1 MYDVYYTTGGGPWV
15 NAGTDTWVNIWLE
28 EIAPKLKV
36 KPVLLIHRNK
46 PRNFNE
52 YDYKFPIETHWHGD
66 DLRKFEKIV
75 KDCRRINILH
85 GHYTPMKVLVDNKKK
100 IYSNVLH
107 NSVDHILKNSVGSD
121 QDFGFHPY
129 IDSSWEIDVNK
140 WAKKSIWIGLYDI
153 KYENQNIPNFY
164 EFKHNRPLSY
174 SNNLGFAARSEGRKN
189 PHFLDGKKAYIFT
202 DSSQFNGVF
211 KQGFNMDTSKS
222 KIYHYKPEFSENFYD
237 MSWGISHS
245 CFTYEPFGYSIFQAV
260 DWGKLPILHT
270 SWCKDLD
277 YPYRATFKKDFD
289 DIYNRLLT
297 IPYEEKNKWF
307 LYLKKYMIDNF
318 TNKDKWVKELLDIY
332 NI

>member
-1 MYDVYYTTGGGPWV
+1 
-15 NAGTDTWVNIWLE
+15 
-28 EIAPKLKV
+28 
-36 KPVLLIHRNK
+36 
-46 PRNFNE
+46 
-52 YDYKFPIETHWHGD
+52 
-66 DLRKFEKIV
+66 
-75 KDCRRINILH
+75 
-85 GHYTPMKVLVDNKKK
+85 MKVLVDNKKK

-140 WAKKSIWIGLYDI
+140 WAKKSIWIGLYKI

-237 MSWGISHS
+237 MSWGISLS
-245 CFTYEPFGYSIFQAV
+245 CFTY
-260 DWGKLPILHT
+260 
-270 SWCKDLD
+270 
-277 YPYRATFKKDFD
+277 
-289 DIYNRLLT
+289 
-297 IPYEEKNKWF
+297 
-307 LYLKKYMIDNF
+307 
-318 TNKDKWVKELLDIY
+318 
-332 NI
+332 